1 MKNSNDISSLAHTSW
16 ECKYHIVFAPKFRIK
31 EIYGKLK
38 MEIGAMIRE
47 LCRRKEVQIIEAEA
61 CKDHIHLLLSIPPK
75 YSVSNIVGYLKG
87 KTTLMIFERH
97 ANLKYKYGNRSF
109 WCTGYYVSIVGKN
122 RKIIENYIKNQ
133 LQEDMM
139 TDQITI
145 KEFIDPF
152 KCSK

>member
-1 MKNSNDISSLAHTSW
+1 MKKSYTESLSHTTW
-16 ECKYHIVFAPKFRIK
+16 ECKYHIVFAPKFRRK

-109 WCTGYYVSIVGKN
+109 WCTGYYVSTVGKN

-152 KCSK
+152 KGSK

>member
-1 MKNSNDISSLAHTSW
+1 MKNSNDISSLTHTSW
-16 ECKYHIVFAPKFRIK
+16 ECKYHIVFAPKFRRK

-47 LCRRKEVQIIEAEA
+47 LCRRKKVQIIEAEA
-61 CKDHIHLLLSIPPK
+61 CKYHIHLLLSISPK

-109 WCTGYYVSIVGKN
+109 WCTGYYVSTVGKN
-122 RKIIENYIKNQ
+122 RKIIENYIKN
-133 LQEDMM
+133 
-139 TDQITI
+139 
-145 KEFIDPF
+145 
-152 KCSK
+152 